1 MMCFGIASERG
12 KKSLIGHKVQR
23 LGKKVAAYTL
33 EVMVFHLLLLR
44 EDPLVLVPSPG
55 SVDLPPVVV
64 TVNPDG
70 HVLFHFEHPWLVYGS
85 RLPQAKSRKK
95 KSNEE
100 KMPTHTPEFRYTVKV
115 NEVRTLLHPRNT
127 VLGLM
132 S

>member
-1 MMCFGIASERG
+1 M
-12 KKSLIGHKVQR
+12 
-23 LGKKVAAYTL
+23 
-33 EVMVFHLLLLR
+33 
-44 EDPLVLVPSPG
+44 LVPSPG

-70 HVLFHFEHPWLVYGS
+70 HILFHFEHPWLVYGS

-100 KMPTHTPEFRYTVKV
+100 KLPTQTPEFRYTVKV
-115 NEVRTLLHPRNT
+115 NEVRMLLHPRNT
-127 VLGLM
+127 FLGLM